1 MSLLAHATYAAGGLD
16 MHTLRKAQDAQI
28 QAEIIE
34 AKRIQKQIGCSWGE
48 ALRIATGKPLLV
60 QP

>member
-1 MSLLAHATYAAGGLD
+1 